1 MAYDGQ
7 QNGDIRATLALSQEE
22 ARDGTNRT
30 LNLPGGRQVVVPIP
44 AGTHDG
50 QELRLAGQGEPSASG
65 SRGSLILTIAIAPA
79 ENFGTQGFPQ
89 EGTDFP
95 TVFSDTPPPPPPP
108 ATSSPNYPSIG
119 QVDNFTKY
127 PNYPS
132 QAQGKGSTSANQTQ
146 RADPFYP
153 SYTPYNQPSQSPS
166 PPAQQRRRSRGLILL
181 SVILAVLI
189 ILGAGGLILFTTVI
203 QPNQL
208 HAQATATTVAN
219 VTGTAQANATATAQ
233 GQANA
238 TATAQGQANATATAQ
253 AQSTAQA
260 QATASALQ
268 AIYTQ
273 ATSGTPVLNDPM
285 TQQDANSW
293 EEDTKTGGGG
303 CAFTGG
309 NYHATMPQAGF
320 FASCFGANT
329 NFSNFALQVQMNIL
343 KGDRGGLIFRADS
356 AASKFYLLRID
367 QAGTYDLYLY
377 TNNNGNNAKD
387 ILTGSSSAIHTGTNQ
402 LNKVTVVARNSTI
415 SLYINQRYVSS
426 ISDST
431 YSSGSIA
438 VFAEDHTNA
447 TDVVFTGV
455 EVWKL

>member
-7 QNGDIRATLALSQEE
+7 QNGDICATLALSQEE
-22 ARDGTNRT
+22 ARDGTSRT

-50 QELRLAGQGEPSASG
+50 QELRLTGQGELSASG
-65 SRGSLILTIAIAPA
+65 SRASLILTIAIAPA

-89 EGTDFP
+89 AGTDFP
-95 TVFSDTPPPPPPP
+95 TVFSDTPLPPP

-119 QVDNFTKY
+119 QVGNFTR
-127 PNYPS
+127 YPS
-132 QAQGKGSTSANQTQ
+132 QAQGQGSTYVDQTQ
-146 RADPFYP
+146 RAGPSYP
-153 SYTPYNQPSQSPS
+153 SYTPYNQPAQFPS
-166 PPAQQRRRSRGLILL
+166 PPPQQRRRSRGLILL

-189 ILGAGGLILFTTVI
+189 ILGAGSLILFTTVI

-208 HAQATATTVAN
+208 HAQATATAVAN
-219 VTGTAQANATATAQ
+219 VTGTAQANVTATAQ
-233 GQANA
+233 V
-238 TATAQGQANATATAQ
+238 
-253 AQSTAQA
+253 

-273 ATSGTPVLNDPM
+273 ATSGAPALNDPM

-309 NYHATMPQAGF
+309 HYHATMPQAGF
-320 FASCFGANT
+320 FASCFAAKT

-356 AASKFYLLRID
+356 AASKFYRLRVD
-367 QAGTYDLYLY
+367 QAGTYDLYVY
-377 TNNNGNNAKD
+377 INNNGSSAKN
-387 ILTGSSSAIHTGTNQ
+387 ILTGFSSAIHTGPNQ
-402 LNKVTVVARNSTI
+402 QNKVAIIARNSMI
-415 SLYINQRYVSS
+415 YLYINQQYVNS

-438 VFAEDHTNA
+438 VFAEDHTHA

>member
-1 MAYDGQ
+1 MAYDGR

-50 QELRLAGQGEPSASG
+50 QELRLAGQGELAASG

-95 TVFSDTPPPPPPP
+95 TVFSDTPPPPPP

-127 PNYPS
+127 PNYS
-132 QAQGKGSTSANQTQ
+132 SRAQGQGSRYADQTQ
-146 RADPFYP
+146 RVDPAYP
-153 SYTPYNQPSQSPS
+153 SYTPYNQPSQYPS
-166 PPAQQRRRSRGLILL
+166 PPPQRRRKSRGLILL

-208 HAQATATTVAN
+208 HAQATATAVAN
-219 VTGTAQANATATAQ
+219 VTGTAQANFTATAQ

-238 TATAQGQANATATAQ
+238 TATALAQANATVTAQ

-260 QATASALQ
+260 QATANALQ

-273 ATSGTPVLNDPM
+273 ATSGAPILNDPM

-320 FASCFGANT
+320 FSSCFAANT
-329 NFSNFALQVQMNIL
+329 NFSNFALQVQLNIL

-367 QAGTYDLYLY
+367 QAGTYDLYVY
-377 TNNNGNNAKD
+377 TNNNGTNAKS
-387 ILTGSSSAIHTGTNQ
+387 IMTGSSSAIHTGPNQ
-402 LNKVTVVARNSTI
+402 QNKVTVIARNSMI
-415 SLYINQRYVSS
+415 YLYINQQYVDS
-426 ISDST
+426 ISDNT